1 MKLVACIVPQ
11 ALGAPVKYRLKDVH
25 SGIVY
30 PNLLNAEQISSPS
43 VQAAAT
49 TYINMQMQ
57 HTTQMRLHLCALPPL
72 FLSMLNLTGF
82 TGRPPADSAEPE
94 TALEVGER
102 QLLLDKISQ
111 LKRTII
117 HLEERNDRQA
127 RIIKAV
133 QGSVRGDVQ

>member
-11 ALGAPVKYRLKDVH
+11 ALGAPVKYRLKDAH

-30 PNLLNAEQISSPS
+30 PNLLNAEQISSPA
-43 VQAAAT
+43 VQSAAT

-57 HTTQMRLHLCALPPL
+57 HTAQVRLHLCALPPL

-82 TGRPPADSAEPE
+82 TGRPPADSSEPE

-102 QLLLDKISQ
+102 QLLDKITQ
-111 LKRTII
+111 LKRTIV
-117 HLEERNDRQA
+117 HLEDRNDRQA

-133 QGSVRGDVQ
+133 QGVVRGDVQ